1 MADRYQDRPFPTD
14 DDNRRYSNARQGS
27 ESDPLAELAR
37 LIGQTDPFSNF
48 SRDRAPRDRDHD
60 YDAPA
65 RDYDARDSGYD
76 HGEHGYDD
84 APVSTPQWVQRQAG
98 ADPSPGFSGSDYNR
112 SGSNGSRANGSGV
125 NGRGHNGHDY
135 DADRFNAR
143 AFDDEYP
150 GRADARMPAP
160 SNRSRRGPVDNNRYD
175 DLLFGEERRPEPRP
189 NRDTRFEER
198 PFGNDFDQDTEEPAP
213 PRRGG
218 LATVIVVLALAILG
232 TAGAYA
238 YRSFTGSPR
247 SGEPPVFR
255 ADAGPNKIIPPS
267 QSGDKQSYDRVG
279 DKPAERVVSREEQ
292 PLDIDGAAKNS
303 PRVVFPPLTPNPN
316 PPTSASVTTTRQA
329 GTGNGTI
336 NGEEPRK
343 IKTLT
348 IRPDQPDAAAAPSIA
363 SNIAAA
369 PASPVRSVN
378 TQRPAAI
385 NTAAIPNAP
394 APGNGPMSL
403 TPQTLTPQTQSQ
415 PAPPSSRVASINP
428 SAQASTGGGSFVQVS
443 SQKTEA
449 DAQAS
454 FRALQSKYSGI
465 LGSRTSSI
473 RRADLGDK
481 GVFYRAMVGPFAS
494 TDEATQFCVNLKSAG
509 GQCIVQRN

>member
-1 MADRYQDRPFPTD
+1 MADRYRDRPFPTD
-14 DDNRRYSNARQGS
+14 DHSRGYSDVPRGS

-48 SRDRAPRDRDHD
+48 SRDRAQSDQGHDD
-60 YDAPA
+60 YDAHNDDYNRNNDYNRNDHNDDYSRNDHYE
-65 RDYDARDSGYD
+65 RDYD
-76 HGEHGYDD
+76 E
-84 APVSTPQWVQRQAG
+84 APLSTPPWVQRQAEAG
-98 ADPSPGFSGSDYNR
+98 SGY
-112 SGSNGSRANGSGV
+112 NGSGANGSGV
-125 NGRGHNGHDY
+125 NGRGYNGRSQDSQRF
-135 DADRFNAR
+135 DAPP
-143 AFDDEYP
+143 FDDGYQSR
-150 GRADARMPAP
+150 GDGRMPAP
-160 SNRSRRGPVDNNRYD
+160 SNARRAPVDRGPVDNDRYD
-175 DLLFGEERRPEPRP
+175 DLLFGEPERRPEPRQS
-189 NRDTRFEER
+189 RDTRFEER
-198 PFGNDFDQDTEEPAP
+198 PFGNDFEQEIDEAP

-218 LATVIVVLALAILG
+218 LTTVIVVLALAILG

-238 YRSFTGSPR
+238 YRSFMGSPR

-292 PLDIDGAAKNS
+292 PLDIDSSKNS
-303 PRVVFPPLTPNPN
+303 PRVVFPQLTPNPN
-316 PPTSASVTTTRQA
+316 PPTSASSTTTRQA
-329 GTGNGTI
+329 GTGNGTL

-348 IRPDQPDAAAAPSIA
+348 IRPDQPDTAAAASIG
-363 SNIAAA
+363 SNSA
-369 PASPVRSVN
+369 PVSPPPVRSAATPRAV
-378 TQRPAAI
+378 TPAAS
-385 NTAAIPNAP
+385 AVPSAP
-394 APGNGPMSL
+394 AAGNAPMSL
-403 TPQTLTPQTQSQ
+403 TPQIQTQT
-415 PAPPSSRVASINP
+415 PSSRVASINP
-428 SAQASTGGGSFVQVS
+428 AQQTSSGGGSFVQVS

-454 FRALQSKYSGI
+454 FKALQTKYSGI